1 MLSLEAGHE
10 TVVGVTLAPELV
22 LDDVTVLSESV
33 ELPVAELEIE
43 VDEELVDEDWLEE
56 TEDVTS
62 FAPQIEGA
70 FTAAPRV
77 FLR

>member
-1 MLSLEAGHE
+1 M
-10 TVVGVTLAPELV
+10 TLAPELV
-22 LDDVTVLSESV
+22 VDEDTVLSESV
-33 ELPVAELEIE
+33 KPPVAELEVE
-43 VDEELVDEDWLEE
+43 VDEELVDEGWLEE

-70 FTAAPRV
+70 FTAAPRF